1 MRSGARPSAASA
13 GQTAARGRAA
23 ARGGRPRRWASTYRK
38 VSEYRSGC
46 QVGSVRARST
56 RSSRATAETGG
67 ERRRRRR
74 SRGGGPARSIRPAP
88 GTKMTRG
95 KPLEEPSFR
104 APKLPDLWA
113 AGPFTSVASLSAAQ
127 HPRRDQLN
135 PPPQSL
141 QPTFPHPPRKSLDAR
156 GPQDAPVRIH
166 GMEHIQPLPP
176 PSPTGPFEPER
187 PSVWRRIG
195 AAGLA
200 IGALIANFA
209 AKLKL
214 LLVALP
220 KLKLL
225 TTSGS
230 MLVSIAAYSLFFG
243 WTFAVG
249 FVLLLLVH
257 EMGHVIQ
264 LRREGIKASAPMFIP
279 FLGAVVSAKSLGKN
293 ATAEARVGL
302 AGPVLGSLGAAALIP
317 VYLLTGDELWRALAF
332 TGFFLNLINL
342 LPVVPLDGGRAMA
355 ALSPWMWLVGYAL
368 LVAA

>member
-1 MRSGARPSAASA
+1 
-13 GQTAARGRAA
+13 
-23 ARGGRPRRWASTYRK
+23 
-38 VSEYRSGC
+38 
-46 QVGSVRARST
+46 
-56 RSSRATAETGG
+56 
-67 ERRRRRR
+67 
-74 SRGGGPARSIRPAP
+74 
-88 GTKMTRG
+88 
-95 KPLEEPSFR
+95 
-104 APKLPDLWA
+104 
-113 AGPFTSVASLSAAQ
+113 
-127 HPRRDQLN
+127 
-135 PPPQSL
+135 
-141 QPTFPHPPRKSLDAR
+141 
-156 GPQDAPVRIH
+156 
-166 GMEHIQPLPP
+166 MEHTHSLPP

-187 PSVWRRIG
+187 RPLWRRIG
-195 AAGLA
+195 AAALA
-200 IGALIANFA
+200 VGALIANFA
-209 AKLKL
+209 AKFKL

-279 FLGAVVSAKSLGKN
+279 FLGAVVAAKSLGEN

-332 TGFFLNLINL
+332 TGFFLNLFNL

-355 ALSPWMWLVGYAL
+355 AMAPWMWFVGFAA
-368 LVAA
+368 LVAVTIAFPNPILLIILLFGGMETWRRWRQRRAGGAEQEAYYRVTPRARAAVAAVYVGLIVALAVGMDVSHLPRTLG